1 MKPATFFRLVPTSV
15 PEALTMLGA
24 HAPEA
29 CVLAGGQSLVP
40 MMNFRLARPSVLV
53 DLNRVPELAYI
64 RDGGDHLAIG
74 AMTRE
79 RTIENSDLVRAAAPL
94 LREATLQIGHL
105 PIRSRGTIGGS
116 IANADPAAEYP
127 AVVLALDGI
136 LVAQS
141 VRGERRIPAKEFFD
155 GVMST
160 ALEPDELLTEV
171 LVPKTPPGSGAA
183 FVEIARRHGDF
194 ALAGVAAQ
202 LTLAGDEVTSIR
214 LAACGVGPCPIRLVD
229 AEAQILADGHTE
241 SAIRAAG
248 SAAAAEVDPDGDVHA
263 TVAFRRHLAGVMTK
277 RALVKAGERARQ
289 TT

>member
-1 MKPATFFRLVPTSV
+1 MKPASFFRLVPTSV
-15 PEALTMLGA
+15 PEALAMLDA

-40 MMNFRLARPSVLV
+40 MMNFRLARPPVLV
-53 DLNRVPELAYI
+53 DLNGVSELAYI
-64 RDGGDHLAIG
+64 RDEGDYLAIG

-79 RTIENSDLVRAAAPL
+79 RTIENSDLVRAASPL
-94 LREATLQIGHL
+94 MHEATLHIGHL

-127 AVVLALDGI
+127 AVVLALDGT

-141 VRGERRIPAKEFFD
+141 LRGERHIPADQFFD

-160 ALEPDELLTEV
+160 ALEPDEVLTEII
-171 LVPKTPPGSGAA
+171 VPKMPPDSGAA

-202 LTLAGDEVTSIR
+202 LTLAGDIVTSIR
-214 LAACGVGPCPIRLVD
+214 LAACGVGPCPIRLVN
-229 AEAQILADGHTE
+229 AEAQILAGGLSD
-241 SAIRAAG
+241 SAIKAAVRAAVV
-248 SAAAAEVDPDGDVHA
+248 EVDPDGDVHA
-263 TVAFRRHLAGVMTK
+263 TVAYRRHLAGVMTK

-289 TT
+289 TA